1 MMMYR
6 LLWQVCDM
14 KKGIF
19 FYFYYLLALIV
30 VVANGIYIIKTN
42 YFINIESV
50 PDGEYQY
57 NDFSPKKTTE
67 LEVYYVDLAVG
78 ESVRVTA
85 TNNNETKNIFWQTGI
100 EDVKIKW
107 KNDSEVIINNISLDL
122 SKNETFDC
130 RSIRSIFNDGIMGR

>member
-1 MMMYR
+1 
-6 LLWQVCDM
+6 M

-19 FYFYYLLALIV
+19 FYVYYLLALIV

-67 LEVYYVDLAVG
+67 LKVYYVDLAVG
-78 ESVRVTA
+78 ESIRVTA
-85 TNNNETKNIFWQTGI
+85 TNNNVTKNIFWQTGI

-122 SKNETFDC
+122 SKDETFDC

>member
-67 LEVYYVDLAVG
+67 LKVYYVDLAVG

>member
-1 MMMYR
+1 
-6 LLWQVCDM
+6 M

-19 FYFYYLLALIV
+19 FYVYYLFALIV

-67 LEVYYVDLAVG
+67 LKVYYVDLAVG
-78 ESVRVTA
+78 ESIRVTA
-85 TNNNETKNIFWQTGI
+85 TNNNVTKNIFWQTGI

-122 SKNETFDC
+122 SKDETFDC